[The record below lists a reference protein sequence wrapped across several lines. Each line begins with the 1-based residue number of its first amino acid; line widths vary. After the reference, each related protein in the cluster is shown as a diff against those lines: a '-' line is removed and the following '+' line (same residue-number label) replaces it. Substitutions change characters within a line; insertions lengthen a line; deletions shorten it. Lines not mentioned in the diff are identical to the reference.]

1 MKRGVVSS
9 RVALLLRS
17 TETQPQLLDLKQN
30 SSSISF
36 SFLIPVK
43 IILEGIHKRNPT
55 DSHEGPGKRARER
68 AGRPRKGRKIP
79 ARTGPHRG
87 RVSCL
92 LNPSLHLLEGLI
104 RAKHKKRSK
113 KRLYSRVSTKEI
125 PSHDD
130 VPGSVGKPVSSDE
143 LLVRRVLASNQT
155 DWPDTGRRKGLIA
168 KE

>member
-55 DSHEGPGKRARER
+55 DSHQARGQASKRARER
-68 AGRPRKGRKIP
+68 AGRPRKGRKIS

-92 LNPSLHLLEGLI
+92 LNPSLHLLAGLK

-130 VPGSVGKPVSSDE
+130 VPGSVGKPGSSDE
-143 LLVRRVLASNQT
+143 L
-155 DWPDTGRRKGLIA
+155 
-168 KE
+168 

>member
-55 DSHEGPGKRARER
+55 DSHQGPGEQARARESR
-68 AGRPRKGRKIP
+68 QTKERKKNIRADRTTPGEGVLSFESLPSSAGRTQKGK
-79 ARTGPHRG
+79 TQK
-87 RVSCL
+87 
-92 LNPSLHLLEGLI
+92 
-104 RAKHKKRSK
+104 AK
-113 KRLYSRVSTKEI
+113 
-125 PSHDD
+125 
-130 VPGSVGKPVSSDE
+130 
-143 LLVRRVLASNQT
+143 
-155 DWPDTGRRKGLIA
+155 
-168 KE
+168 

>member
-92 LNPSLHLLEGLI
+92 LNPSLHLLAGLK

-113 KRLYSRVSTKEI
+113 KRLYSRVSTKE
-125 PSHDD
+125 P
-130 VPGSVGKPVSSDE
+130 
-143 LLVRRVLASNQT
+143 RVMMMMYQAPWANQAPPMNCESAEYSR
-155 DWPDTGRRKGLIA
+155 D
-168 KE
+168 

>member
-55 DSHEGPGKRARER
+55 DSHQGPGEQARARER
-68 AGRPRKGRKIP
+68 RQTKERKKNTRAYRTTPGEGEGVLSFESLPSSAGRTQKGK
-79 ARTGPHRG
+79 TQK
-87 RVSCL
+87 
-92 LNPSLHLLEGLI
+92 
-104 RAKHKKRSK
+104 AK
-113 KRLYSRVSTKEI
+113 
-125 PSHDD
+125 
-130 VPGSVGKPVSSDE
+130 
-143 LLVRRVLASNQT
+143 
-155 DWPDTGRRKGLIA
+155 
-168 KE
+168 